1 MKIPIKPR
9 VMPAR
14 RETAVNGIEE
24 RDHIMQQVMTPK
36 ERAVAALELRI
47 PDFVPHFELE
57 FQLAPEMFG
66 RDLIP
71 VSLLGENL
79 KKLSQKEKEKELRKT
94 AEFILSVYTQLEYSI
109 IPGPYGLPD
118 PETALLQRYLRD
130 LMGNDRMIGYHGDGT
145 FSIPDG
151 NEMCEF
157 AYALTDDPDSVRQQA
172 SKMADE
178 AIERNKRRQEDGVDV
193 LLLCADYCYNS
204 GPFISPAMFR
214 EFVQPYLARIIEAAR
229 KDGLYTIKH
238 TDGNIMPIID
248 QLVECNPHA
257 LHSLDPMAGV
267 DIREVKRLYGDKVC
281 LCGNV
286 HCAALQTGTDE
297 EVTASAEYAMTYG
310 KPGGGYMFTTSNIPF
325 KGMPPERYRMILDV
339 WKRMRNY

>member
-1 MKIPIKPR
+1 MKQI
-9 VMPAR
+9 
-14 RETAVNGIEE
+14 
-24 RDHIMQQVMTPK
+24 MTPK
-36 ERAVAALELRI
+36 ERAVAALELRT

-71 VSLLGENL
+71 PELTGPALY
-79 KKLSQKEKEKELRKT
+79 KLSAKEKEKSLRET
-94 AEFILSVYTQLEYSI
+94 AEFILKVYTELEYSI
-109 IPGPYGLPD
+109 IPGPYGLPEA
-118 PETALLQRYLRD
+118 ETFQLQRYLRD
-130 LMGNDRMIGYHGDGT
+130 LMGDTRMIGYHGDNT
-145 FSIPDG
+145 YSIQDG
-151 NEMCEF
+151 NEMAEF
-157 AYALTDDPDSVRQQA
+157 AYAIADDPEAVREKA
-172 SKMADE
+172 SKMADA
-178 AIERNKRRQEDGVDV
+178 AIEHNKRLQEAGVDV
-193 LLLCADYCYNS
+193 LLLCSDYCYNS

-214 EFVQPYLARIIEAAR
+214 EYITPYLARIIEAAR

-248 QLVECNPHA
+248 QLVECRPHA

-267 DIREVKRLYGDKVC
+267 DIREVKRLYGDKVA

-297 EVTASAEYAMTYG
+297 EVIASAEYALTYG
-310 KPGGGYMFTTSNIPF
+310 KPGGGYIFCTSNIPF

-339 WKRMRNY
+339 WKRMRMY